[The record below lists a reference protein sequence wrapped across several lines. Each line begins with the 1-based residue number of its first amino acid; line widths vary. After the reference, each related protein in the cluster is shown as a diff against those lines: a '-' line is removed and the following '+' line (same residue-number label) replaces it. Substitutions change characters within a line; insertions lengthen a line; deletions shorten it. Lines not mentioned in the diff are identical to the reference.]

1 MCRRILLTLL
11 GILLAAGPAHA
22 IAQPADAMLLAFHD
36 ASKSMAPEE
45 AYDSFWMWLS
55 GPTAKS
61 RKRDFIA
68 VSGGINSLSLSSRV
82 VAPVIILRDGS
93 PTRFTEMGDLD
104 APDNV
109 GIFWSDAVLLRLNI
123 RHYRQPRSQFNKL
136 GDPSREPYFHV
147 WLYQGTDKGWIQAFA
162 PWLVE
167 PLNSKPE
174 DHKRYLDALV
184 GLVRLT
190 GNCPCPIVEA
200 RNFVWQTAI
209 DFDRGTEVKDGIVV
223 SIENSVGYYGW
234 LGIKDQASF
243 EKLVR
248 LDPKSPIYREAS
260 SAGDVS
266 VEARAIERRGRG
278 DGTWYT
284 FDQVNQRGT
293 DNRNPLEQIERGKF
307 LFDGI
312 EAIGP
317 LDNWMRATYAGNNKG
332 QAFQSAPD
340 GIGFNR
346 GTASND
352 GKIHVG
358 YKVCWECHDKVAGN
372 GGLHPFKPYFRNLYA
387 DPGPLVFAAKYKG
400 KQKDELDEQYLTLL
414 DPYADN
420 DKRQYAAALEQCTGI
435 TPDKF
440 AAAVA
445 DAFNSFDADLD
456 LKTAASE
463 YGVTEGEL
471 VIAFKLRLRDTG
483 IIDNTNGNWI
493 LPEIRQSKI
502 TRTAFTEAYNRGQL
516 ALRGIKAWPDD
527 LKAKL
532 RPYAEVKK

>member
-1 MCRRILLTLL
+1 MCRRLLLTMAAMLVL
-11 GILLAAGPAHA
+11 AGPVRG
-22 IAQPADAMLLAFHD
+22 IGQPAEAMLLAFHD
-36 ASKSMAPEE
+36 ASKSLAPEE
-45 AYDSFWMWLS
+45 AKDAFYVWLS

-61 RKRDFIA
+61 RKRDFISA
-68 VSGGINSLSLSSRV
+68 SGGMNSLSLSARV
-82 VAPVIILRDGS
+82 VAPTIILKDGT
-93 PTRFTEMGDLD
+93 PKRFTEMGDLD
-104 APDNV
+104 AQDGV
-109 GIFWSDAVLLRLNI
+109 GIFWSDAVLLRLCI
-123 RHYRQPRSQFNKL
+123 RHYRQSRRQFDLL
-136 GDPSREPYFHV
+136 GDPGREPYFHI
-147 WLYQGTDKGWIQAFA
+147 WLYQDGKWIRAFA

-167 PLNSKPE
+167 PLNVKPE
-174 DHKRYLDALV
+174 DKAKYLEALV

-190 GNCPCPIVEA
+190 GNSPCPIVEA

-209 DFDRGTEVKDGIVV
+209 DFDRGAVVVDGVV
-223 SIENSVGYYGW
+223 TDISNDVGYYGW
-234 LGIKDQASF
+234 LGIKDQKSF

-248 LDPKSPIYREAS
+248 LDPNSPIYREAS

-284 FDQVNQRGT
+284 FDQVNQRGV
-293 DNRNPLEQIERGKF
+293 DNRNPLEQIERDKF

-372 GGLHPFKPYFRNLYA
+372 GGLHPFKPYFRNLFA

-400 KQKDELDEQYLTLL
+400 KQKDELDEQYLTSL

-420 DKRQYAAALEQCTGI
+420 DKRQYAAALEQCTGV

-440 AAAVA
+440 AEAVA
-445 DAFNSFDADLD
+445 GAFNSFDADLD
-456 LKTAASE
+456 LSHAASE
-463 YGVTEGEL
+463 YGVAEAEL
-471 VIAFKLRLRDTG
+471 VLAFKLRVRETG

-493 LPEIRQSKI
+493 LPEVRQSKI

-516 ALRGIKAWPDD
+516 YLRGIKTWPEAT
-527 LKAKL
+527 KAKL